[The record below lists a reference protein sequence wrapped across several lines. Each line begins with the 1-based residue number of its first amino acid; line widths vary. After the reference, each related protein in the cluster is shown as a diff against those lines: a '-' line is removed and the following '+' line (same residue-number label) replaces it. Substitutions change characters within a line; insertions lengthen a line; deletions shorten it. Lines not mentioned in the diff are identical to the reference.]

1 VVWRRAYRRLLY
13 GALVISGAPALA
25 WSPTALF
32 APCRGDCGAAIYA
45 GTYVDNS
52 MGEVLV
58 TAPESPLSW
67 DYKGDD
73 HIVATALSR
82 EVLRFRKR
90 WTLEPE
96 VGLAQRFGRQS
107 ATEVWGALFVR
118 YRFPWDDVVVTTAA
132 ISTGLNWASD
142 VTEIEQERA
151 NDGTGS
157 QWMHFFSP
165 EVTFALPSRPDV
177 ELLIRFHHRSGVFGL
192 VSDAWG
198 GAQYATVGL
207 RVRF

>member
-1 VVWRRAYRRLLY
+1 MLLMAA
-13 GALVISGAPALA
+13 GPAAA
-25 WSPTALF
+25 WTPAALF
-32 APCRGDCGAAIYA
+32 APCRGDCAAAIYT

-58 TAPESPLSW
+58 TSPETPLSW
-67 DYKGDD
+67 DYELGD

-96 VGLAQRFGRQS
+96 VGLGQRFGRQS
-107 ATEVWGALFVR
+107 ATEAWGALFVR
-118 YRFPWDDVVVTTAA
+118 YHLPWEKVIVTAA
-132 ISTGLNWASD
+132 VSTGLNWASEVTD
-142 VTEIEQERA
+142 VEQERA

-157 QWMHFFSP
+157 QWMHFFAP
-165 EVTFALPSRPDV
+165 EITFALPSRPDL
-177 ELLIRFHHRSGVFGL
+177 ELLVRFHHRSGVFGL